1 MHWSFQPVGGF
12 WFTTLIVGVLLAL
25 VVIVPRPRPAGK
37 KLWALRG
44 LRLAIVLLVLVA
56 LARPTLVR
64 TITKPLEAALLVLVD
79 VSRSMQVADSLAGRT
94 RWQAA
99 TRMLDDSADSLK
111 QLDERW
117 DVRAYQF
124 GTSVGEL
131 NIDEGQIT
139 LPKSPL
145 GETTAIGAALD
156 DLLDREGGQRLLGI
170 VLLSDGAS
178 RSLPPRDMA
187 PQIAVRRLAA
197 ENVPLFTAT
206 FGQPGSGERADLAIE
221 DLTVSESAFVKAPA
235 EVAARL
241 RLSGY
246 ANRKLTVQLLWEDA
260 DGKMQVVDSQRVD
273 AQQIEM
279 GRQGGLA
286 PIRLEHTPLTA
297 GEHKL
302 TVRVAPEE
310 GELITSNNE
319 QSTFVTVRDG
329 GVKVLYLVGAKR
341 TGGVPGLEQRYVR
354 SALAASPDIVVTRR
368 VFDYRRLR
376 ADLRLDGERG
386 APDVILIDDLDASAL
401 NNEAWRNIAEL
412 VRQGAGLGMIGGHHS
427 FGPGGYRSSSL
438 ANILPIEIGPA
449 ERQRLDEPIRK
460 DVHLA
465 GPLKMQPA
473 KPLGEGHPIM
483 QIFDQRNSA
492 DSLTQWSELPK
503 LDGANRFDRLKPNA
517 MVLAETIASNP
528 QPLIVVGQSGAGR
541 TLAMAIDSTW
551 RWRLEGFHEPH
562 RRFWRQTVLWLA
574 RKDDSS
580 QNPVWIK
587 LDSRRV
593 ARGARLDMQM
603 GVRRVAAD
611 ANANADDN
619 DAIRYQAVVV
629 TPEGQSID
637 LAAPS
642 GSQISTQFAATT
654 TPGDYTVRVVALK
667 GEQELGV
674 AEARFSV
681 PDQDLELDNP
691 AAEPTLMA
699 QLAAATSMAGGR
711 AIAPEELPDLLAE
724 FAQKQPELEEE
735 IIARI
740 TYWDTWPFFLLLVGL
755 LGVEWYLRKRWGLV

>member
-12 WFTTLIVGVLLAL
+12 WFTTIVVAVMLAL
-25 VVIVPRPRPAGK
+25 VVVVPRPRPAGR
-37 KLWALRG
+37 KLWTLRG
-44 LRLAIVLLVLVA
+44 LRLAIVLLVLTA

-64 TITKPLEAALLVLVD
+64 TVTKPLEAALLLLVD
-79 VSRSMQVADSLAGRT
+79 VSRSMQVADSLAGGA
-94 RWQAA
+94 RWEA
-99 TRMLDDSADSLK
+99 TKRMLGDSTQSLAE
-111 QLDERW
+111 LDERW

-131 NIDEGQIT
+131 EINEGRIA
-139 LPKSPL
+139 LPRAPL

-187 PQIAVRRLAA
+187 PQMAVRRLAA

-206 FGQPGSGERADLAIE
+206 FGQPGSSDRADLAIE
-221 DLTVSESAFVKAPA
+221 DLTVSESAFVKAPT
-235 EVAARL
+235 EVAAL
-241 RLSGY
+241 MRLSGY
-246 ANRKLTVQLLWEDA
+246 ANRQLTVQLLWEDT
-260 DGKMQVVDSQRVD
+260 DGEMQVVDSQKVD
-273 AQQIEM
+273 GQRIES
-279 GRQGGLA
+279 GPQGGVA
-286 PIRLEHTPLTA
+286 PIRLEHTPLEP
-297 GEHKL
+297 GEQKL

-319 QSTFVTVRDG
+319 QSTFITVRDG
-329 GVKVLYLVGAKR
+329 GVKVLYLVGAKQ
-341 TGGVPGLEQRYVR
+341 TGGTPGLEQRYVR
-354 SALAASPDIVVTRR
+354 AALAASPDIVVTRR

-376 ADLRLDGERG
+376 ADLRLDEDRG

-401 NNEAWRNIAEL
+401 NTQAWRNVAQL
-412 VRQGAGLGMIGGHHS
+412 VRDGAGLGMIGGHHS
-427 FGPGGYRSSSL
+427 FGPGGYLNSPLS
-438 ANILPIEIGPA
+438 NILPIQIGPA

-460 DVHLA
+460 DVHLP
-465 GPLKMQPA
+465 GPLRMQPTE
-473 KPLGEGHPIM
+473 PLGAGHPILKLGA
-483 QIFDQRNSA
+483 QERATTAPN
-492 DSLTQWSELPK
+492 LWTELPE

-517 MVLAETIASNP
+517 MVLAETAGANP
-528 QPLIVVGQSGAGR
+528 RPLLVVGQSSVGR
-541 TLAMAIDSTW
+541 VMALATDSTW

-562 RRFWRQTVLWLA
+562 RRFWRQAILWLA

-603 GVRRVAAD
+603 GVRRVADD
-611 ANANADDN
+611 AE
-619 DAIRYQAVVV
+619 IRYVATVL
-629 TPEGQSID
+629 TPEGKPID
-637 LAAPS
+637 LATAI
-642 GSQISTQFAATT
+642 GVQTSTLFAATT
-654 TPGDYTVRVVALK
+654 TPGDYTARVTAFD
-667 GEQELGV
+667 GETELGT

-699 QLAAATSMAGGR
+699 QLAAATSVAGGR
-711 AIAPEELPDLLAE
+711 AIAPEELPDLLEE